1 METFEESLQRK
12 YNELTA
18 DTIRELLF
26 KVEDCIRIENAEKSH
41 TEETFLVASIFKVV
55 IKSNRLT
62 FKQWKSLNWYVEKK
76 LRVKTPVKT
85 F

>member
-55 IKSNRLT
+55 IK
-62 FKQWKSLNWYVEKK
+62 
-76 LRVKTPVKT
+76 
-85 F
+85 

>member
-18 DTIRELLF
+18 ETIRELLSNV
-26 KVEDCIRIENAEKSH
+26 KNYLSIESVDNSH
-41 TEETFLVASIFKVV
+41 TEESFLVASISKVV

-62 FKQWKSLNWYVEKK
+62 FKQWKSLNWYVVKK
-76 LRVKTPVKT
+76 LRDTTPVKT